1 MSESTS
7 NLTLP
12 YIQPSQAQKH
22 VTHNEALQVLDA
34 LVQASALDRTRT
46 SPPAVPNEGDRYIV
60 PVSATGDWAGQDA
73 TLAVYANGGWMFHVP
88 NVGWKIYVE
97 AEGAEVVFDG
107 AGWAIQG
114 LPQFDTLG
122 LNAQSDSVNRLAISA
137 PATLLTH
144 EGAGHQLKVNK
155 ATIADTNSLLFQTN
169 FAGRA
174 EMGCTGN
181 DDFSIKV
188 SEDGTAFHE
197 GLVVQSATGAVQF
210 PNGIA
215 GTGTA
220 AGQMGGQILT
230 ITSGANGP
238 LTNGSA
244 LSFGDDAITGAGV
257 VIPFEGVLLAATVS
271 IAGGPIGSTTLQC
284 ALNQVA
290 NTQYEVSATYS
301 GTGVATGVADF
312 SATPLVVAGGTSIS
326 MICSNTVGA
335 ENIVATAYM
344 LIS

>member
-1 MSESTS
+1 LVSR
-7 NLTLP
+7 NFG
-12 YIQPSQAQKH
+12 QAQKH

-46 SPPAVPNEGDRYIV
+46 SPPATPNEGDRYIV
-60 PVSATGDWAGQDA
+60 AVSATGDWAGQDA
-73 TLAVYANGGWMFHVP
+73 TLAVYANGGWMFHMP
-88 NVGWKIYVE
+88 NVGWKTYVE
-97 AEGAEVVFDG
+97 AEGVEVIFDG
-107 AGWAIQG
+107 TGWAIQG

-122 LNAQSDSVNRLAISA
+122 LNAQADSVNRLAISA

-155 ATIADTNSLLFQTN
+155 ATITDTNSLLFQTN
-169 FAGRA
+169 WAGRA

-188 SEDGTAFHE
+188 SEDGSTFHE
-197 GLVVQSATGAVQF
+197 GLVVKSATGAVQF

-238 LTNGSA
+238 LTNASA
-244 LSFGDDAITGAGV
+244 L
-257 VIPFEGVLLAATVS
+257 
-271 IAGGPIGSTTLQC
+271 
-284 ALNQVA
+284 
-290 NTQYEVSATYS
+290 YEVSATYS
-301 GTGVATGVADF
+301 GYGVATGVADF
-312 SATPLVVAGGTSIS
+312 SATPLGVAAGTSIS
-326 MICSNTVGA
+326 MICSNTIGA
-335 ENIVATAYM
+335 ENIVATAYV
-344 LIS
+344 LTS